1 MTRRDPL
8 SDPAPLIRAVYAYA
22 AYRVGHGADAE
33 DVTSEVFERAL
44 RYKESYDPARGTPI
58 AWLTGIAH
66 RCIQGPRT
74 SDLPLRA
81 DELEVEARAAAGSL
95 ESETVERMAVV
106 EAVGRLDPRSQH
118 LLALRYGADLST
130 REVGSILGLKKNA
143 VEVALHRARERVR
156 QELERQERPGGAGG
170 PRSAIATPRSAAGGT
185 E

>member
-8 SDPAPLIRAVYAYA
+8 ADPAPLIRAVYAYV

-44 RYKESYDPARGTPI
+44 RYRETYDPARGTPI

-66 RCIQGPRT
+66 RCIREPRST
-74 SDLPLRA
+74 DVPVRH
-81 DELEVEARAAAGSL
+81 DERDSVGTGGSL

-106 EAVGRLDPRSQH
+106 AAVARLDPRSQH

-130 REVGSILGLKKNA
+130 RELGSILGLKKNA
-143 VEVALHRARERVR
+143 VDVALHRARERVR
-156 QELERQERPGGAGG
+156 QELERHE
-170 PRSAIATPRSAAGGT
+170 AA
-185 E
+185 